1 MLLGLLGVEDLDFQA
16 GLDMILEVGDTE
28 ENARVG
34 GLGHLHV
41 AAEEEV
47 AELLLAVDQERAR
60 LVPRCQRAAFDD
72 LVRDGAAVMAPDPV
86 AGVLAVEEEQPAGLP
101 ILVREAI

>member
-16 GLDMILEVGDTE
+16 GLDMILEVGDAE
-28 ENARVG
+28 ENARVGG

-41 AAEEEV
+41 AAEDEV
-47 AELLLAVDQERAR
+47 AELLLAVDQERAG

-101 ILVREAI
+101 ILVRE